1 VSLSEADIQ
10 KAVFSHLRTR
20 AMPDAV
26 YWHCPNDK
34 KARRKAGYREGAHD
48 VHIVLGGRFYSIE
61 LKKDKGR
68 PTEAQLDFRDD
79 INRAGGFAVVAEG
92 LQQALYILEAWG
104 IIRPEHN
111 HNGGGDV

>member
-10 KAVFSHLRTR
+10 KAVFANLRKR

-34 KARRKAGYREGAHD
+34 ASRRKSGYREGVHD
-48 VHIVLGGRFYSIE
+48 VHVVLGGRFYSIE
-61 LKKDKGR
+61 LKKDKGGVAS
-68 PTEAQLDFRDD
+68 EAQLEFRDD

-92 LQQALYILEAWG
+92 LQQALYILEAWN

-111 HNGGGDV
+111 HNTGAA

>member
-1 VSLSEADIQ
+1 MTESEIQ

-34 KARRKAGYREGAHD
+34 ASRRKSGYREGVHD
-48 VHIVLGGRFYSIE
+48 VHVVLGGRFYSIE
-61 LKKDKGR
+61 LKKDKGGVAS
-68 PTEAQLDFRDD
+68 EAQLEFRDD

-92 LQQALYILEAWG
+92 LQQAIYILEAWN

-111 HNGGGDV
+111 HNTGAE